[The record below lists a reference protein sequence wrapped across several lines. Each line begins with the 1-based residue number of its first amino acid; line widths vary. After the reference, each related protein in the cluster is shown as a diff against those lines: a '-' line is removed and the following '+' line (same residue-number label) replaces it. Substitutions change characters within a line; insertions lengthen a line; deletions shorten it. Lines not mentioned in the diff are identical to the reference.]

1 MKRVM
6 LSYRVKADQA
16 EENER
21 LIKQVFK
28 QLFRQLPEGVQYS
41 VYRQSDGVSFVHIA
55 AFEDRAA
62 DQLFAALP
70 AFKDFR
76 AAIRERCDEQP
87 VTVHVEELGAYY

>member
-6 LSYRVKADQA
+6 VTYRVKADQV

-28 QLFRQLPEGVQYS
+28 QLLRQLPEGIQYS
-41 VYRQSDGVSFVHIA
+41 VYKQSDGVSFVHIA

-62 DQLFAALP
+62 NLLFTELP
-70 AFKDFR
+70 AFKDFSD
-76 AAIRERCDEQP
+76 AIKDRCEDQP
-87 VTVHVEELGAYY
+87 VTIHVEELGAYY

>member
-6 LSYRVKADQA
+6 VTYRVKADQA

-28 QLFRQLPEGVQYS
+28 QLLRQLPEGVQYS
-41 VYRQSDGVSFVHIA
+41 VYKQSDGVSFVHIA
-55 AFEDRAA
+55 AFEDKAA
-62 DQLFAALP
+62 DHLFTELP

-76 AAIRERCDEQP
+76 AAIKDRCEEQP

>member
-6 LSYRVKADQA
+6 VTYRVKADQA

-28 QLFRQLPEGVQYS
+28 QLLRQLPEGIQYS
-41 VYRQSDGVSFVHIA
+41 VYKQSDGVSFVHIA
-55 AFEDRAA
+55 AFEDKVA
-62 DQLFAALP
+62 DQLFKELP
-70 AFKDFR
+70 AFKDFS
-76 AAIRERCDEQP
+76 ATIKDRCEEQP